1 MVNTDLVNRIINLR
15 ESKNLS
21 QMDLGRLIGLDKST
35 MSKIENNTRNIKT
48 DELKILSEVF
58 EVSVDYLLNG
68 TNNFNT
74 TEYPNEKNIDTVIF
88 SNLLKALRKK
98 EKHLT
103 QLDMAKYLNIAKTTY
118 ASYEQ
123 GKRMPDINIQKQL
136 ADYFGVT
143 LDYLHGMDSKN
154 VKLTSNQLK
163 ILSHIDDCITEEQV
177 KEISNFIE
185 FVKQKNTNVN

>member
-1 MVNTDLVNRIINLR
+1 MDIGKRITQLRISRKLNQVQLANILNVSPSTIAMWETNKRSLTPKSINSLSNFFQVSTDYILNGKLYNDETETISFYKNLR
-15 ESKNLS
+15 
-21 QMDLGRLIGLDKST
+21 T
-35 MSKIENNTRNIKT
+35 
-48 DELKILSEVF
+48 
-58 EVSVDYLLNG
+58 
-68 TNNFNT
+68 
-74 TEYPNEKNIDTVIF
+74 
-88 SNLLKALRKK
+88 LRKNK
-98 EKHLT
+98 KHLT

-163 ILSHIDDCITEEQV
+163 ILSHIDDGITEEQV

>member
-1 MVNTDLVNRIINLR
+1 
-15 ESKNLS
+15 
-21 QMDLGRLIGLDKST
+21 MDLGRLIGLDKST